1 MLSDYGQRLRI
12 FLPIKTAQTL
22 VVFEMCHFFWFSKQS
37 IFFLENLRVKGEVPQ
52 NLYFPTLNSGT
63 VRVLSGFA
71 NFTSKATV
79 HLLFVSKMSRFLVDF
94 KFFQR

>member
-1 MLSDYGQRLRI
+1 MSF
-12 FLPIKTAQTL
+12 FLVFKT
-22 VVFEMCHFFWFSKQS
+22 KY
-37 IFFLENLRVKGEVPQ
+37 IFLENLRVKDEVPQ
-52 NLYFPTLNSGT
+52 NLYFPTLKSGT

>member
-1 MLSDYGQRLRI
+1 MLSEYGQRLRI
-12 FLPIKTAQTL
+12 FPSIKTAQI
-22 VVFEMCHFFWFSKQS
+22 FSGFQNKV
-37 IFFLENLRVKGEVPQ
+37 IFFGKLRDEVPQ
-52 NLYFPTLNSGT
+52 NLSFPTLKSGT

-79 HLLFVSKMSRFLVDF
+79 YMLFVSKMSRFLVDF